1 MIGDRAIFLPV
12 FATLCVVIPI
22 LQAGHARGETALD
35 VQLPSETPVND
46 DEYGCRID
54 ISLDTVIV
62 GGRYGGSSNEGAAQ
76 IFYRDPASAA
86 PLSSAWVPQQTLL
99 GTGGQFG
106 RGVGIDQDLAAVGAS
121 GNKTVYV
128 YRRAGTTWTA
138 DASPSFPLPD
148 EDYFGVNGFGIDV
161 RVSDEQI
168 IVGSL
173 GNEAY
178 VYTKQATEEG
188 VAWTGAVL
196 TPSGS
201 KSQFGSSVDISGTNA
216 IVGDWGEDKAHIFE
230 FDGSIWDEKA
240 AFSMSS
246 GSFGESVSIFG
257 DYAIVGAPDFLGG
270 DDTTYTG
277 RARIYHRD
285 AGTWTLQDELD
296 ANSNK
301 FGSSVD
307 IGEDFAIVGASGGI
321 SANGT
326 FAGAAYIFQR
336 TGSTWTEVEKL
347 VPAGTPW
354 FATFGSAV
362 ALDEGDVDAEIANVI
377 VGAPYDIDIVTVVD
391 PGTAYAHQVELPE
404 PIPGDANLDRYVDEK
419 DAEILAGNWQK
430 ASGAVWGDGNFDG
443 DDDVDDADAT
453 IMAANWGIGDT
464 AAAVPEPQSL
474 LLLALGA
481 VCLGLRRRR
490 IS

>member
-1 MIGDRAIFLPV
+1 MIGNRAIFLPV
-12 FATLCVVIPI
+12 FATLCALIPI
-22 LQAGHARGETALD
+22 LHTAHARGETALS
-35 VQLPSETPVND
+35 VQLPFVPAAAGDQN
-46 DEYGCRID
+46 GRRID
-54 ISLDTVIV
+54 ISLDTAIV
-62 GGRYGGSSNEGAAQ
+62 GGRFGGSSGEGTAR
-76 IFYRDPASAA
+76 IFY
-86 PLSSAWVPQQTLL
+86 SSGTWALQQTLTTTDPSL
-99 GTGGQFG
+99 GAGDQFG
-106 RGVGIDQDLAAVGAS
+106 VGVGVDQNLAVVGAS
-121 GNKTVYV
+121 GNRTVYA
-128 YRRAGTTWTA
+128 YRRGGTTWTP
-138 DASPSFPLPD
+138 DASPWFSMS
-148 EDYFGVNGFGIDV
+148 GVNGFGSDV

-173 GNEAY
+173 GNAAY
-178 VYTKQATEEG
+178 IYTKSG
-188 VAWTGAVL
+188 VAWAGTAL
-196 TPSGS
+196 TPSGA
-201 KSQFGSSVDISGTNA
+201 KSQFGSSVDISGANA
-216 IVGDWGEDKAHIFE
+216 IVGDWGENKTHIFE

-354 FATFGSAV
+354 FAEFGSAV
-362 ALDEGDVDAEIANVI
+362 ALDEGGEGAVIANVI
-377 VGAPYDIDIVTVVD
+377 VGAWEYDSETDVNT
-391 PGTAYAHQVELPE
+391 GTAYAHQLDMPE
-404 PIPGDANLDRYVDEK
+404 PIPGDANLDRHVDDE
-419 DAEILAGNWQK
+419 DATILAGKWQMS
-430 ASGAVWGDGNFDG
+430 SGAVWGDGNFDG
-443 DDDVDDADAT
+443 DGDVDDADAT
-453 IMAANWGIGDT
+453 IMAANWHIGVP

-474 LLLALGA
+474 TLLAFAA
-481 VCLGLRRRR
+481 VCLGLGRRR